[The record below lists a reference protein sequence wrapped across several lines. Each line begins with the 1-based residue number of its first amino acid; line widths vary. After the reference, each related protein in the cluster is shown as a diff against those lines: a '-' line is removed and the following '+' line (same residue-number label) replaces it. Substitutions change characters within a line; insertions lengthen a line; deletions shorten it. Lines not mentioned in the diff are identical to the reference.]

1 MSSANYC
8 RRIRFQPWRKG
19 MGPTFTL
26 TTWDDVGYDERGA
39 VRLRYR
45 LTMREHGK
53 SIVLFEGQ
61 DFCSSP
67 GEASDSDASHACLM
81 SFLTLRPGD
90 TDPEYFE
97 NYTDA
102 QRDYCAK
109 HAEFLNC
116 EASNRLGEY

>member
-1 MSSANYC
+1 MTTYC

-26 TTWDDVGYDERGA
+26 TTWDDVGYDHRGA

-45 LTMREHGK
+45 LTMRENGK
-53 SIVLFEGQ
+53 SVVLFEAA
-61 DFCSSP
+61 DFCASP
-67 GEASDSDASHACLM
+67 GEASDSDSAHAGLM

-90 TDPEYFE
+90 TDAEYFE

-102 QRDYCAK
+102 QKAYCAA
-109 HAEFLNC
+109 HAEYLSVT
-116 EASNRLGEY
+116 ASDKLGEY